1 MRMLSNEQRLSQ
13 VNQDLAKLAIEKTKY
28 ETQLEI
34 KQKELDEAT
43 AALISLGVTPE
54 TAKEELIKLDSVIA
68 EKLAFMETSILKL
81 KEALK

>member
-1 MRMLSNEQRLSQ
+1 M
-13 VNQDLAKLAIEKTKY
+13 AIEKTRY

>member
-1 MRMLSNEQRLSQ
+1 M
-13 VNQDLAKLAIEKTKY
+13 AIEKTKY

-34 KQKELDEAT
+34 EQKELDEAT
-43 AALISLGVTPE
+43 TALINLGVTPE
-54 TAKEELIKLDSVIA
+54 TAREELIKLDSVIA